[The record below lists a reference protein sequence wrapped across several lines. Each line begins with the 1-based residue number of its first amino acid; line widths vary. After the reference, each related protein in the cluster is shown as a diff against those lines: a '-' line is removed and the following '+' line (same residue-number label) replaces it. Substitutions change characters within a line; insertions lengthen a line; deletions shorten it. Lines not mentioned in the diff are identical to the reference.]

1 MIALLKAHSLTVK
14 DHFEAERFALNLS
27 ERQSTASI
35 TVGPRAPAITV
46 NDWLRDEHGPGAG
59 IVWRVKSIDTDYATE
74 SRTLNCEHLIT
85 ELRDLVMFGEV
96 TPATITGNKKATSC
110 TAEQAARYVLK
121 GQGDWT
127 LGSMGFSKS
136 APYNFNGD
144 DLLSAL
150 ETISGSLLEAW
161 WSYDFTSY
169 PFKLNI
175 RPKSTQVACEMRMD
189 RNIRSLKKT
198 VDKTRM
204 FTRFYPIG
212 KNNLKLGG
220 GGYVEKNANLYG
232 IISKVETDGEKASTA
247 ELKAWAEEKL
257 NNHAEPLVTITITG
271 LDLSEA
277 TGEPLDRLTLGTVCR
292 VPLPEFET
300 IITERITRLSWG
312 DKLADPESVSIT
324 LANQVEDVASI
335 VNRIQKAAGSG
346 GRSAAKKAGED
357 HAWFVDTEDHVGM
370 VAEAV
375 AGPGADKDWSRVSSI
390 FADGSGIHQRVTKT
404 EGDLVV
410 AEQRIETTE
419 TSWTNTVSAIG
430 KDGKITVGSIC
441 LAINDSGDPEAVI
454 NAKKIYLLGQT
465 IANTVTAE
473 LIQSKVNL
481 MSNLRVNQL
490 TVATALKFEGG
501 DGCTITSSQ
510 AADILRN
517 LRISKNGNNYTLQK
531 ITCGGGSWEDVGT
544 FSRAITSWGVA
555 GSSGKVKVTAQP
567 QNQSKEVPVSISGG
581 NTISAN
587 GQYLYDI
594 YYEDDNGDDVKLPG
608 TTKTITVAV
617 HPNSMTLTR
626 SKAGRTSGGLDVYY
640 GQLYYWDDDDG
651 SYMPAAAGNHY
662 WYYSSTNRAGTN
674 AVYY

>member
-85 ELRDLVMFGEV
+85 GLRDLVMFGEV

-175 RPKSTQVACEMRMD
+175 KPKSTQVACEMRMD

-232 IISKVETDGEKASTA
+232 IISKVETDGEKASAA

-292 VPLPEFET
+292 VPLPEFEA

-410 AEQRIETTE
+410 AEQKIESTE
-419 TSWTNTVSAIG
+419 RSWTNTVSAIG
-430 KDGKITVGSIC
+430 KNGKITVGSIC
-441 LAINDSGDPEAVI
+441 LAINESGDPEAVI
-454 NAKKIYLLGQT
+454 NASKIYLLGQT
-465 IANTVTAE
+465 IANTISADYISAKMAAIPT
-473 LIQSKVNL
+473 LNVNNVIAHSIKIPVGGSGAL
-481 MSNLRVNQL
+481 SPVATETYVKDSIYNLRLQL
-490 TVATALKFEGG
+490 
-501 DGCTITSSQ
+501 
-510 AADILRN
+510 
-517 LRISKNGNNYTLQK
+517 NGNTYTLQK
-531 ITCGGGSWEDVGT
+531 QALGTPGWQDVGT
-544 FSRAITSWGVA
+544 FSRATTLSGAWSGGIFTVDASPQGKQKSTGIFDLRSQDVSW
-555 GSSGKVKVTAQP
+555 SGLNGTIAVYANMDGDETRRDTGKRLHVTAPFSQ
-567 QNQSKEVPVSISGG
+567 VSMAKG
-581 NTISAN
+581 
-587 GQYLYDI
+587 YDR
-594 YYEDDNGDDVKLPG
+594 YDN
-608 TTKTITVAV
+608 
-617 HPNSMTLTR
+617 
-626 SKAGRTSGGLDVYY
+626 VYY
-640 GQLYYWDDDDG
+640 GRLYDSAGNALTSGSYYWYGASYNYDG
-651 SYMPAAAGNHY
+651 G
-662 WYYSSTNRAGTN
+662 SSQATFYRHT
-674 AVYY
+674 

>member
-14 DHFEAERFALNLS
+14 NHFEAERFALNLS

-35 TVGPRAPAITV
+35 TVGPRAPEITV

-74 SRTLNCEHLIT
+74 SRTLNCEHLVT
-85 ELRDLVMFGEV
+85 GLRDLVMFGEV
-96 TPATITGNKKATSC
+96 TPATITGNNKATSC

-121 GQGDWT
+121 GQEDWV

-175 RPKSTQVACEMRMD
+175 KPKSTQVACEMRMD

-212 KNNLKLGG
+212 KNNIKLGG

-232 IISKVETDGEKASTA
+232 IISKVETDGEKASAA
-247 ELKAWAEEKL
+247 ELKAWADEKL

-346 GRSAAKKAGED
+346 GRSATKKAGED
-357 HAWFVDTEDHVGM
+357 HAWFVDTEDRVGM

-404 EGDLVV
+404 EGDVVV
-410 AEQRIETTE
+410 AEQRIESTE
-419 TSWTNTVSAIG
+419 RSWTNTVSAIG

-481 MSNLRVNQL
+481 MSNLRVKQL

-517 LRISKNGNNYTLQK
+517 LRISRNGNNYTLQK

-594 YYEDDNGDDVKLPG
+594 YYEDDNGEDVKLPG

>member
-14 DHFEAERFALNLS
+14 NYFEAERFALNLS

-35 TVGPRAPAITV
+35 TVGPRAPEITV

-85 ELRDLVMFGEV
+85 GLRDLVMFGEV

-169 PFKLNI
+169 PFKLHI
-175 RPKSTQVACEMRMD
+175 KPKSTQVACEMRMD

-232 IISKVETDGEKASTA
+232 VISKVETDGEKASAA

-335 VNRIQKAAGSG
+335 VNRIQKAVGSG

-430 KDGKITVGSIC
+430 KNGKITVGSIC
-441 LAINDSGDPEAVI
+441 LAINKSGDPEAVI
-454 NAKKIYLLGQT
+454 NASKIYLLGQT
-465 IANTVTAE
+465 IANTVTADY
-473 LIQSKVNL
+473 ISSQIAK
-481 MSNLRVNQL
+481 L
-490 TVATALKFEGG
+490 TVVTTKRLHVTGSADFDKGIRASSYGYGNNQDVLDCFVQVKKEESGGNITLKF
-501 DGCTITSSQ
+501 TR
-510 AADILRN
+510 A
-517 LRISKNGNNYTLQK
+517 NGLTA
-531 ITCGGGSWEDVGT
+531 GSVT
-544 FSRAITSWGVA
+544 FSRATTLSGAWSGGIFTVNASPQGKSISTEIVKRGESW
-555 GSSGKVKVTAQP
+555 SGLTGTVSVGFENPVSGTTGPTGLVFAVTAPFSQ
-567 QNQSKEVPVSISGG
+567 VSL
-581 NTISAN
+581 AKA
-587 GQYLYDI
+587 YDRND
-594 YYEDDNGDDVKLPG
+594 Y
-608 TTKTITVAV
+608 
-617 HPNSMTLTR
+617 
-626 SKAGRTSGGLDVYY
+626 VYY
-640 GQLYYWDDDDG
+640 GRLYDSAGNALTSRNYYWYGSSYNYDG
-651 SYMPAAAGNHY
+651 G
-662 WYYSSTNRAGTN
+662 SSQATFYRHT
-674 AVYY
+674 